1 MVYSVVRLTKHCTC
15 SEFYTFL
22 QTMKWSVVSIQTS
35 VGWNV
40 SRFKKAFQRL
50 QMLILV
56 DVHHQLGQ
64 IMIAT
69 FLHWWI
75 HIRHFQKQT
84 QITTSAPSWSQSKK
98 NHRILLFAWL
108 TWSQSWIDRSRREL
122 SLWRQSIR
130 HSSHLKSIRP
140 GSHSF
145 QLTQRGRDSPI
156 IYHPWMDTP
165 IPSQDSTSLCL
176 FWYKQLTGCDEWRS
190 YWMATEVMTI

>member
-1 MVYSVVRLTKHCTC
+1 MVYSVVRPTKHCNC
-15 SEFYTFL
+15 LEFYTFL

-40 SRFKKAFQRL
+40 SWFKRAFQRL

-69 FLHWWI
+69 FLQWI

-84 QITTSAPSWSQSKK
+84 QITTSPPSWSQSKK
-98 NHRILLFAWL
+98 NHRILLLAWL

-145 QLTQRGRDSPI
+145 QFTQRGRDSPI